1 VRHTTL
7 ISKRRLPPQRR
18 YSAPLRKP
26 NAFTLIEIL
35 IVVVILGILATVVIP
50 QFSNASQQARENTLK
65 DELQYLR
72 TQVAVFKAQHQDV
85 PPGYPG
91 GNPTGTPDVTDLTNQ
106 LTLYTDINCNVGS
119 QASAVFAYGP
129 YLSQL
134 PANAVNGLNTF
145 ELVGNNQSMP
155 PVDGTTGWIYQP
167 QTQQIIANVM
177 GNDSS
182 GAPYASY

>member
-1 VRHTTL
+1 L
-7 ISKRRLPPQRR
+7 YDSALNSKRRV
-18 YSAPLRKP
+18 PLRRRRGTAP
-26 NAFTLIEIL
+26 RIDRAFTLVEIL

-91 GNPTGTPDVTDLTNQ
+91 GNPTATPTMQNLNDQ
-106 LTLYTDINCNVGS
+106 LTLYTDINCNVAG
-119 QASAVFAYGP
+119 QASSVFAYGP

-134 PANAVNGLNTF
+134 PANSINGMTTF
-145 ELVGNNQSMP
+145 ETVGNNQPMP
-155 PVDGTTGWIYQP
+155 AADGTTGWIYQP
-167 QTQQIIANVM
+167 QTQTIIANVP
-177 GNDSS
+177 GNDSV
-182 GAPYASY
+182 GIPYASY